1 MESPSAPSPFEQ
13 IRQSAAAGD
22 YWWGRDLA
30 ELLGYDEWR
39 SFRRV
44 VDRARIACANTGHPP
59 ADHFI
64 DERRRNPATGTLQA
78 DVQLS
83 RFACYL
89 IIESA
94 DPRKPAVALGHGYF
108 AIQVQRA
115 EQADQAA
122 MTEDQHRLFLRQRVS
137 DHNRRLTATARTAG
151 VLQPQDFAIFHDHRY
166 RGLYGGLSARDL
178 LTRRHLAAD
187 AAPLDYMGAEE
198 LAANL
203 FTVTQTEAKLRR
215 DGIQDKDAANAA
227 ARHVGQRV
235 REFLLEDNGVAPEDL
250 PTPLESIQA
259 VQRAERRR
267 IRRGPQHAMFVEPT
281 DEP

>member
-1 MESPSAPSPFEQ
+1 MDVPSAPSPFEQ
-13 IRQSAAAGD
+13 IRQTGADGD

-30 ELLGYDEWR
+30 ALLGYDGWP

-44 VDRARIACANTGHPP
+44 VDRARIACANAGVPP
-59 ADHFI
+59 ADHFV
-64 DERRRNPATGTLQA
+64 DERRRDPATGPLHA

-94 DPRKPAVALGHGYF
+94 DPRKPAVALGQSYF

-122 MTEDQHRLFLRQRVS
+122 MTEDQHRLFLRKQVS
-137 DHNRRLTATARTAG
+137 DHNTRLHTTARTAG
-151 VLQPQDFAIFHDHRY
+151 VLQPQDFAVFHDQRY

-178 LTRRHLAAD
+178 LTRRQLAAN

-215 DGIQDKDAANAA
+215 DGIRDKAAANAA

-235 REFLLEDNGVAPEDL
+235 REFLLEDHGVAPEDL
-250 PTPLESIQA
+250 PTPTASIQE

-267 IRRGPQHAMFVEPT
+267 LRRGPQPALLVEPT